1 MKKFGFT
8 LSELVVALGVIGVVA
23 AIASPMLNGILPDK
37 DKIAVLK
44 VYKVLS
50 SINRDL
56 ISDKG
61 LYYSN
66 NCRDN
71 NKVGLE
77 CTDTPL
83 AAPYKDNDDYSGDS
97 KYIKL
102 LAASLKGSE
111 LSSVNGAQG
120 KITTQDGYV
129 WEFTS
134 ATELTVD
141 VNPNN
146 DGKNCSYS
154 STCKK
159 PDQFKFKIN
168 LRNGS
173 VEGNDPLTLAYLA
186 NSYRLNDRK
195 KDLKTAK
202 SISSSDSKKE
212 SNNSEGN
219 NEDGNDTENND
230 AENNDS

>member
-61 LYYSN
+61 LYYVSN
-66 NCRDN
+66 ICRDN
-71 NKVGLE
+71 NQVGLE
-77 CTDTPL
+77 CTDKPL
-83 AAPYKDNDDYSGDS
+83 APPYDKDDYSGDR

-120 KITTQDGYV
+120 KITTKDGYV

-168 LRNGS
+168 LKNGS

-202 SISSSDSKKE
+202 SISSSDSKK
-212 SNNSEGN
+212 GKQ
-219 NEDGNDTENND
+219 
-230 AENNDS
+230 

>member
-61 LYYSN
+61 LYY
-66 NCRDN
+66 CQDN
-71 NKVGLE
+71 NQVGLE
-77 CTDTPL
+77 CTGQPL
-83 AAPYKDNDDYSGDS
+83 APSYDKDYFSGNS
-97 KYIKL
+97 KYIRL

-120 KITTQDGYV
+120 KITTKDGYV

-219 NEDGNDTENND
+219 NEDGND